1 MSSYK
6 GMVDAKQIGA
16 DIDKFLENYGIISK
30 ECEELQDQID
40 AAFGEHHEVGY
51 IAHHKDGY
59 SFIKV
64 AEPKKWQLYQKYV
77 WEKAHRTKLSKDQI
91 VIFLDG
97 NKENFDPDNL
107 AMVTRKEL
115 MILNHEKM
123 LTADKDLSK
132 TGVLVAK
139 LKMKIKE
146 KENG

>member
-1 MSSYK
+1 M
-6 GMVDAKQIGA
+6 A
-16 DIDKFLENYGIISK
+16 
-30 ECEELQDQID
+30 
-40 AAFGEHHEVGY
+40 
-51 IAHHKDGY
+51 
-59 SFIKV
+59 
-64 AEPKKWQLYQKYV
+64 
-77 WEKAHRTKLSKDQI
+77 I

-107 AMVTRKEL
+107 AVVTRKEL

>member
-1 MSSYK
+1 MHLMIIRRSDGTFVK
-6 GMVDAKQIGA
+6 GSIPWNKGLHIDLSNGKGQFKKGA
-16 DIDKFLENYGIISK
+16 IPP
-30 ECEELQDQID
+30 Q
-40 AAFGEHHEVGY
+40 HHEVGY

-64 AEPKKWQLYQKYV
+64 AEPKKWQLYQRYV
-77 WEKAHRTKLSKDQI
+77 WEKANRTKLSKDQI

-107 AMVTRKEL
+107 AVVTRKEL

>member
-1 MSSYK
+1 MLTRQLVIK
-6 GMVDAKQIGA
+6 DLVDGHKWAR
-16 DIDKFLENYGIISK
+16 NGILS
-30 ECEELQDQID
+30 
-40 AAFGEHHEVGY
+40 FG
-51 IAHHKDGY
+51 
-59 SFIKV
+59 S
-64 AEPKKWQLYQKYV
+64 
-77 WEKAHRTKLSKDQI
+77 TLSKDQI

-107 AMVTRKEL
+107 AVVTRKEL

>member
-1 MSSYK
+1 MTIRRSDGTFVK
-6 GMVDAKQIGA
+6 GSIPWNKGLH
-16 DIDKFLENYGIISK
+16 IDLSNGKGQFKK
-30 ECEELQDQID
+30 ETIPPQ
-40 AAFGEHHEVGY
+40 HHEVGY

-64 AEPKKWQLYQKYV
+64 AEPKKWQLYQRYV

-97 NKENFDPDNL
+97 NKENFDSDNL
-107 AMVTRKEL
+107 AVVTRKEL

>member
-1 MSSYK
+1 MK
-6 GMVDAKQIGA
+6 GSIPWNKRLH
-16 DIDKFLENYGIISK
+16 IDLSNGKGQFKKGTIPP
-30 ECEELQDQID
+30 Q
-40 AAFGEHHEVGY
+40 HHEVGY

-64 AEPKKWQLYQKYV
+64 AEPKKWQLYQRYV

-97 NKENFDPDNL
+97 NKENFDLDNL
-107 AMVTRKEL
+107 AVVTRKEL

>member
-1 MSSYK
+1 MSIRRSDGTFVK
-6 GMVDAKQIGA
+6 GSIPWNKGLHIGLSNG
-16 DIDKFLENYGIISK
+16 KGQFKKGIIPP
-30 ECEELQDQID
+30 Q
-40 AAFGEHHEVGY
+40 HHEVGY
-51 IAHHKDGY
+51 IARHKDGY

-64 AEPKKWQLYQKYV
+64 AEPKKWQLYQRYV

-107 AMVTRKEL
+107 AVVTRKEL

>member
-1 MSSYK
+1 MTIRRSDGTFVK
-6 GMVDAKQIGA
+6 GSTPWNKGLH
-16 DIDKFLENYGIISK
+16 IDLSNGKGQFKKGNIPP
-30 ECEELQDQID
+30 Q
-40 AAFGEHHEVGY
+40 HHEVGY

-64 AEPKKWQLYQKYV
+64 AEPRKWQLYQRYV
-77 WEKAHRTKLSKDQI
+77 YEKTHHTKLTKNQI

-97 NKENFDPDNL
+97 NKSNFNPDNL
-107 AMVTRKEL
+107 AVVNRKEL
-115 MILNHEKM
+115 MILNHEKL
-123 LTADKDLSK
+123 LTKDDKGLSK